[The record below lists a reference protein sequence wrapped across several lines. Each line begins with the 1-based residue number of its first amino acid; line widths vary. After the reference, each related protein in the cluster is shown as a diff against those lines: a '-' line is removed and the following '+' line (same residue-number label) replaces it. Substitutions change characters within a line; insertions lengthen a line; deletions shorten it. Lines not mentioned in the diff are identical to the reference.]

1 MKVLW
6 LVLSATLLL
15 TMPAVA
21 VEYQGRNIDAKKLPA
36 KAYNYSTGEEY
47 NVQIS
52 FDVNRATIYFNDDSR
67 TTIWLSQRVISDP
80 KDIKGFEKS
89 GHYPVDE
96 TFSLGLYSD
105 TISAR
110 NEDVPNTT
118 FTETFWK
125 ISLESPEFNKPI
137 PKRLNDSRK

>member
-21 VEYQGRNIDAKKLPA
+21 IEYQGKNIDGRKLPA

-52 FDVNRATIYFNDDSR
+52 FDANRATIYFNDDTR
-67 TTIWLSQRVISDP
+67 TTIWLSQRVISNP
-80 KDIKGFEKS
+80 KDIKGFEKL
-89 GHYPVDE
+89 GQFPVDE

-110 NEDVPNTT
+110 NEEPVNSTPI
-118 FTETFWK
+118 ETFWK
-125 ISLESPEFNKPI
+125 LSLESAEFNKPA
-137 PKRLNDSRK
+137 KK